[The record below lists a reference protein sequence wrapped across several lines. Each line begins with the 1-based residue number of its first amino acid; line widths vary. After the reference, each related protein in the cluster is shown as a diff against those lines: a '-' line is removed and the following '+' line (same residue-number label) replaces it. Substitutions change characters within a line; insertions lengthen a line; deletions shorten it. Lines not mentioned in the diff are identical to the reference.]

1 MTSVTLNYPPVIT
14 TARRLLL
21 LLLLVVSV
29 STWVGAGTGYADGQS
44 ASVYGVVDRVEPRLG
59 GVEIRVE
66 NGPFTLIAVEN
77 TTDTYLDVLADSG
90 EPFLRVGPRGVFA
103 NLNSPQWYLS
113 NSPEASAA
121 VPPSAREESRPRWGR
136 VSSAP
141 KWAWFDERLN
151 PQEGEHAAAIADAHE
166 VTKLADW
173 SVLLRYGGSKVK
185 VDGHLE
191 YRPLLGTTESRLTS
205 SNEVM
210 PGVTVNLLPG
220 SVPGVFLENT
230 TNQTVLVRG
239 RQGEPFA
246 RVGPDGTQVNT
257 RSATYAD
264 DQRARGLEP
273 PAPVDASKPPSW
285 VTVSDTPRFTWLES
299 RAVYTAGRPAEEM
312 SEDSSP
318 VTLGTWDIPLEIDG
332 SGYRIEGVTVWT
344 PSKRHADATESAG
357 SQSPAEAAD
366 EPSSPSGIGVGV
378 GVAALSGLALGAIW
392 GIRRRRR
399 TSTRTD

>member
-1 MTSVTLNYPPVIT
+1 MTSVTLNCPLVIT
-14 TARRLLL
+14 HARRLL

-29 STWVGAGTGYADGQS
+29 STWVGAGPGYADGQS
-44 ASVYGVVDRVEPRLG
+44 ASVYGVVDRVQPRLG
-59 GVEIRVE
+59 DVEIRVE
-66 NGPFTLIAVEN
+66 NGPFTLISVEN
-77 TTDTYLDVLADSG
+77 PTDTYLDVLADTG
-90 EPFLRVGPRGVFA
+90 EPFLRIGPRGVFA

-113 NSPEASAA
+113 NSPDASAA

-151 PQEGEHAAAIADAHE
+151 PHEGEHMAAMTDAHE

-173 SVLLRYGGSKVK
+173 SVPLSYGGSKVK

-210 PGVTVNLLPG
+210 PGVTANLLPG
-220 SVPGVFLENT
+220 SVPGLFLENT

-273 PAPVDASKPPSW
+273 PAPVDASRPPLW
-285 VTVSDTPRFTWLES
+285 EKVSDTPLFTWLES
-299 RAVYTAGRPAEEM
+299 RAVYAASQSAEEM
-312 SEDSSP
+312 SEDSRP
-318 VTLGTWDIPLEIDG
+318 VTLGTWEIPLEIDG
-332 SGYRIEGVTVWT
+332 SGYRIEGATVWT
-344 PSKRHADATESAG
+344 PSEQHGDATESAG
-357 SQSPAEAAD
+357 SESPVEAAD
-366 EPSSPSGIGVGV
+366 EPTSPSGIGLG
-378 GVAALSGLALGAIW
+378 GGAAALSGLAGGAIW

-399 TSTRTD
+399 TSNRID